1 MKTKKVLAYLMAASV
16 LVACGGHEEP
26 ENDEDF
32 EDAVSAMGALGS
44 AAASMMEADEAMNE
58 EDAEELKEKA
68 ENIEKNLIN
77 YKELK
82 AALPDEVNGFEK
94 TDEDGETVK
103 MGAFSISQASK
114 TYQNGDKQL
123 HVEIVDY
130 ALGTAM
136 LKAATAMGM
145 MEMESDDEYLKTL
158 DFGDGI
164 KGWEEYSKPA
174 KSSKV
179 TLVLNDRILLSIEV
193 DNADPEDAVEVA
205 EELDLDDI
213 KDLSDN

>member
-44 AAASMMEADEAMNE
+44 AAASMMEADEAMSE
-58 EDAEELKEKA
+58 EQKEA
-68 ENIEKNLIN
+68 VENIEKNLIN

-114 TYQNGDKQL
+114 TYQSGDKRL

-205 EELDLDDI
+205 EDLDLEDI

>member
-44 AAASMMEADEAMNE
+44 AAASMMEADEAMSE
-58 EDAEELKEKA
+58 EQKEA
-68 ENIEKNLIN
+68 VENIEKNLIN

-114 TYQNGDKQL
+114 TYQNGDKRL

-205 EELDLDDI
+205 EDLDLEDI